1 MFLRHSTLIRN
12 VNCNETIDKIEICI
26 PCSLALAS
34 DRISSTMDPLELIYY
49 TGYSVMRSLTL
60 RRQKRLPCKVISVGN
75 IATGGTG
82 KTPAVIA
89 IAEEAKRRGYL
100 PCILTRGY
108 KGKAKGPCFVKG
120 SGIKGERAPDKE
132 PLHELFGD
140 EPVLMA
146 ERLKDVPIVKCFSRY
161 EGGLFALKALSAR
174 SPAKSHQGLVFILD
188 DGYQHWDLYRDMD
201 ILLIDS
207 TNPFGNR
214 RLLPSG
220 ILREPLKEI
229 NRANLI
235 VITKTG
241 PKREVKKE
249 LMNEIRTHNP
259 AAKIYP
265 SEHQASYLTDIK
277 SNKRLPVD
285 SISGMPVFGFCG
297 IGNPGSLRET
307 LLNSG
312 AEIKGFMPFRDH
324 HNYTN
329 KDMALIKNAAR
340 KCGAEWIVTT
350 EKDIIKVK
358 GLELPDNLYT
368 MGIEFKAD
376 EAFFTEMFR
385 EA

>member
-1 MFLRHSTLIRN
+1 MGPF
-12 VNCNETIDKIEICI
+12 
-26 PCSLALAS
+26 
-34 DRISSTMDPLELIYY
+34 ELIYY
-49 TGYSVMRSLTL
+49 IGYSIIKSRRL

-75 IATGGTG
+75 ITTGGTG

-89 IAEEAKRRGYL
+89 IAEEAKKTGYQ

-108 KGKAKGPCFVKG
+108 KGKAKGPCFVNK
-120 SGIKGERAPDKE
+120 SGIKEEWAPDKK

-146 ERLKDVPIVKCFSRY
+146 ERLRDVPIVKCSSRY
-161 EGGLFALKALSAR
+161 DGGVFALKALSAR
-174 SPAKSHQGLVFILD
+174 SSAISQQGLVFILD

-201 ILLIDS
+201 ILLIDN

-241 PKREVKKE
+241 AKREVKEE
-249 LMNEIRTHNP
+249 LMNEIRMHNP
-259 AAKIYP
+259 AAKIYL
-265 SEHQASYLTDIK
+265 SEHQPSYLTDIK
-277 SNKRLPVD
+277 SNKRLPLEL
-285 SISGMPVFGFCG
+285 ITKKQVFGFCG
-297 IGNPGSLRET
+297 IGNPGSFRET
-307 LLNSG
+307 LLSL
-312 AEIKGFMPFRDH
+312 AVELKGFISFRDH
-324 HNYTN
+324 NKYTN
-329 KDMALIKNAAR
+329 KNMALIKNAALQ
-340 KCGAEWIVTT
+340 CGAEWIVTT

-368 MGIEFKAD
+368 MGIELKTD